1 MNLGI
6 NVVVGVWRTCR
17 KGCDVYKD
25 SVASNLRPLRALW
38 CEII

>member
-1 MNLGI
+1 MGDKGYG
-6 NVVVGVWRTCR
+6 VVLRNRC
-17 KGCDVYKD
+17 KECDVYKD